1 MPLFKEKNTRVLI
14 LGGGKLGYYLAKT
27 LLESDHEL
35 CLIEQSRNR
44 CEFLSDNL
52 HIPVICGDGT
62 RPEVLA
68 KAKAGAFDVFVAL
81 TGKDEDNLVGCEIAK
96 KQFGIKRTVSRS
108 NNPKNIAIMKSLGVD
123 IALNTTRI
131 IADMIDHEID
141 SAPVQM
147 MASISNSNAI
157 ISEYDI
163 PVNWSKSGK
172 KIMELDIP
180 ENCVMVY
187 IMRKDQLLI
196 PRGNS
201 EIFAGDS
208 VLALTVGSAAKKLKK
223 IFEI

>member
-1 MPLFKEKNTRVLI
+1 MPLFKEKNTSVLI
-14 LGGGKLGYYLAKT
+14 LGGGKLGYHLAKT
-27 LLESDHEL
+27 LIESDHSL

-52 HIPVICGDGT
+52 HIPIICGDGT
-62 RPEVLA
+62 KPEVLA
-68 KAKAGAFDVFVAL
+68 KAKANSFDVFVAL

-108 NNPKNIAIMKSLGVD
+108 NNPKNIAIMKATGVD
-123 IALNTTRI
+123 IALNSTKI

-163 PVNWSKSGK
+163 PDDWSRSGK
-172 KIMELDIP
+172 KIMELEIP
-180 ENCVMVY
+180 ENCVLVY
-187 IMRKDQLLI
+187 IMRNDELLI

-201 EIFAGDS
+201 EIFAGDT
-208 VLALTVGSAAKKLKK
+208 VLALTVGSASKKLKR